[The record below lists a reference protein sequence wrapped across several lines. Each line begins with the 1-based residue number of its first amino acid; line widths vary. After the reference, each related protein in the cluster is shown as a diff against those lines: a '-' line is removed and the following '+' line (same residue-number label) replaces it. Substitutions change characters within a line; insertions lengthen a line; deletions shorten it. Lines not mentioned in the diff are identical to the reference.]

1 MKGPGILWM
10 LQTAA
15 GFSLAGPLF
24 FLATNY
30 LFAGRYAWGVSF
42 LFFGLLV
49 LYFPTYLVNRIG
61 GPRAWVRRRLG
72 RSGGDETEDDD
83 GTATDD
89 GSDADRSSGLD
100 PQSTL
105 DRLRSR

>member
-24 FLATNY
+24 FLAANY

-72 RSGGDETEDDD
+72 RGGDDETEDDSTAAD
-83 GTATDD
+83 GGT
-89 GSDADRSSGLD
+89 DADRSSGTDRGSPLE
-100 PQSTL
+100 
-105 DRLRSR
+105 RLRSR

>member
-1 MKGPGILWM
+1 M

-24 FLATNY
+24 FLAANY
-30 LFAGRYAWGVSF
+30 LFAGRYAWGASF

-61 GPRAWVRRRLG
+61 GPRAWARRRLG
-72 RSGGDETEDDD
+72 RDD
-83 GTATDD
+83 GTETERDDATDD
-89 GSDADRSSGLD
+89 GTDADRSSGLD
-100 PQSTL
+100 PRSTL
-105 DRLRSR
+105 ERLRSR

>member
-24 FLATNY
+24 YLAGSH
-30 LFAGRYAWGVSF
+30 LLSGRYVWGAGF

-61 GPRAWVRRRLG
+61 GPRAWIRRRIG
-72 RSGGDETEDDD
+72 RG
-83 GTATDD
+83 DD
-89 GSDADRSSGLD
+89 GSNADAGESGDATDEGEAGVRSRLEK
-100 PQSTL
+100 
-105 DRLRSR
+105 LRSR

>member
-1 MKGPGILWM
+1 M

-24 FLATNY
+24 FLAANY
-30 LFAGRYAWGVSF
+30 LFAGRYVWGASF

-49 LYFPTYLVNRIG
+49 LYFPTYVVNRIG

-72 RSGGDETEDDD
+72 RGSGTDTDTDDAADD
-83 GTATDD
+83 GT
-89 GSDADRSSGLD
+89 DADRSSGAD
-100 PQSTL
+100 PRSAL
-105 DRLRSR
+105 ERLRSR